1 MSELSNRVNNHR
13 ELLQNTFDFIW
24 THPETGYK
32 EWQTNA
38 HLKEAFENLGYTLTE
53 AGDIP
58 GFYAEADTGRPGPC
72 VLVMGELDALNC
84 PNHPDQVDGKAH
96 ACGHCAQATALLG
109 IAAALAEPGA
119 LDGLCGKVRLMA
131 VPAEELIEIGYRDE
145 LRKAGKIHYFGGKP
159 EFLRR
164 GLMDGVDLAVMIHT
178 ASMLPPHTGRINGG
192 SNGMVA
198 FTATFHGVPAHAG
211 GAPDKGVNALYA
223 ASQALTAINALRET
237 FRDEDHIRVHP
248 IMPAGGAAVNI
259 IPDTAVLE
267 SFVRGADM
275 DSILA
280 VKKKVDRAIA
290 GSAAAIGAGVTI
302 STRPGYYVRKDDPGM
317 DMVMKQAMEEELE
330 TVLYEPDSWGSGSTD
345 MGDLTAVMPAL
356 HPYISGASGHGHG
369 NDYVISSFD
378 SAVMDSARVQ
388 VRFVELLLE
397 NDAAKAKEILAN
409 FTPIFKTKEDYFALM
424 DALIADKD
432 AVVYNEDGTVTLDV

>member
-1 MSELSNRVNNHR
+1 MSELSNRVDHYKD
-13 ELLQNTFDFIW
+13 LLKNTFDFIW

-32 EWQTNA
+32 EWQTHA
-38 HLKEAFENLGYTLTE
+38 RLAQDFRDLGYTLTE

-58 GFYAEADTGRPGPC
+58 GFYADLDTGRPGPC
-72 VLVMGELDALNC
+72 VLVMGELDALNM
-84 PNHPDQVDGKAH
+84 PNHPEQVEGKAH

-119 LDGLCGKVRLMA
+119 LDGLCGKIRLMA
-131 VPAEELIEIGYRDE
+131 VPAEELIEIEYRDK
-145 LRKAGKIHYFGGKP
+145 LRKEGKIHYFGGKP
-159 EFLRR
+159 EFMRR
-164 GLMDGVDLAVMIHT
+164 GLMDGVDMAVMIHT

-198 FTATFHGVPAHAG
+198 FTATFHGVASHAG
-211 GAPDKGVNALYA
+211 GAPQNGVNALYA
-223 ASQALTAINALRET
+223 ATQALSAINALRET
-237 FRDEDHIRVHP
+237 FPDDDHIRVHP

-275 DSILA
+275 DMVLK

-302 STRPGYYVRKDDPGM
+302 STRPGYFVRKDEPGM
-317 DMVMKQAMEEELE
+317 DLVMKAAMEDVLE

-345 MGDLTAVMPAL
+345 MGDITAVMPAL

-369 NDYVISSFD
+369 NDYCISSFD
-378 SAVMDSARVQ
+378 SAVMDSAKVQ

-397 NDAAKAKEILAN
+397 NGAARAKEILAN
-409 FTPIFKTKEDYFALM
+409 FKPIFATKEDYFAAM
-424 DALIADKD
+424 DAMTSDKD
-432 AVVYNEDGTVTLDV
+432 AVIYNEDGTVTLDV